1 MSKELEALE
10 ILKNMAL
17 SDLDSIPI
25 TAIPICE
32 KFNEETMKNYK
43 NLKRALLKFKQIKEA
58 EPSEALKYVGVLKEE
73 DCITTLVQGK
83 TLETIRQYILKA
95 QEQGKVLKAIKNIT
109 KLGDDFN
116 SMLGFDTYEEDCKHS
131 CDYDY
136 ELTKKEYKL
145 LKEVIE
151 DE

>member
-32 KFNEETMKNYK
+32 KFNEETMENYE
-43 NLKRALLKFKQIKEA
+43 NLKQALLELKQIKEA
-58 EPSEALKYVGVLKEE
+58 EPSEALKCVSVLKED

-83 TLETIRQYILKA
+83 ALETIRQYILKA
-95 QEQGKVLKAIKNIT
+95 QEQEKVIKAIKNII
-109 KLGDDFN
+109 KLGDDLN
-116 SMLGFDTYEEDCKHS
+116 SILGFDTYEEYCKHS